1 MNHLIFAFLFTVA
14 SLYVSAQQDQGRQ
27 WHRPGEEYV
36 GQHVTHDTIPY
47 GPQPSLYEWF
57 FPEEPAVQVE
67 SSIGLKTK
75 DSLVDKFRRKADRM
89 AVRWMRKAEKSRED
103 AAKLIGEADALMKK
117 AQGLRSE
124 AVLKEK
130 EALWFEAEKAKIL
143 GIKFK

>member
-1 MNHLIFAFLFTVA
+1 MKYLIFTFLFMAVA
-14 SLYVSAQQDQGRQ
+14 LSVTAQEERSRQ
-27 WHRPGEEYV
+27 WHRPGEEYI
-36 GQHVTHDTIPY
+36 GQYATDTI
-47 GPQPSLYEWF
+47 PQPSLYEWF

-103 AAKLIGEADALMKK
+103 AAKLIWEADALMKK

-124 AVLKEK
+124 AALKEK